1 MTGVEDS
8 DRKEEEW
15 GLLPV
20 LDRAFLARQSMHDAR
35 VERDVLSMF
44 FDQSAQLLKI
54 IREAADAPTR
64 REAAH
69 RLYGSASA
77 VGAEQVAEAARRLE
91 TMTTEA
97 ESVVME
103 AIVVL
108 HAAVAE
114 ARATIAGLLG
124 GAGGAGL

>member
-8 DRKEEEW
+8 DRGEEFS
-15 GLLPV
+15 LLPV

-44 FDQSAQLLKI
+44 FDQSVQLLKV
-54 IREAADAPTR
+54 IREAPDALSR

-77 VGAEQVAEAARRLE
+77 VGAEQVADAARRLE
-91 TMTTEA
+91 AMTTEP
-97 ESVVME
+97 ESVLME
-103 AIVVL
+103 AIVGL
-108 HAAVAE
+108 HATVAE